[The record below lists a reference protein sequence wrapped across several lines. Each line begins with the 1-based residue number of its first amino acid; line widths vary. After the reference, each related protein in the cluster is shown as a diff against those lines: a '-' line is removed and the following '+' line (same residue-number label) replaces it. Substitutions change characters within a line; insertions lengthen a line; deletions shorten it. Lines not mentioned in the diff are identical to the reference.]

1 MTSTRAAR
9 VVRRGEAVLA
19 ALSFL
24 CFFCLLSTHYVLR
37 PIREAFGVEGGLT
50 NLAVLFTGTFAVT
63 LVLYPLL
70 GALASRT
77 TRTHF
82 AVAVLATMAAS
93 LLVFRLLL
101 GTDVSELALGNAL
114 FVWISAFSVVLTSV
128 FWGVMADVFDNDQ
141 GRRLFGMIAAGG
153 TAGALAGPLLTRSI
167 VHEVGVEGMLLV
179 AAGLMALALG
189 CVVTLGRI
197 ARGAAGGAAPPR
209 EPVIGG
215 TILAGLSSVMR
226 SRYLLAIAAYILL
239 LTTTATFVY
248 FQQASIVERAFQG
261 RAERTAFFATLDL
274 WTNLLT
280 LAVQLGVTRL
290 LVRRL
295 GVTGLLVALPLVTGL
310 GFAILAMAPT
320 LLVMAVFQV
329 MRRTGEY
336 GLARPGR
343 EILFTLVSRE
353 DKFKAKNVVDVVVYR
368 GGDAA
373 VAWLNIGL
381 TGAGLG
387 VGATALCALPLCGVW
402 AVTAV
407 ALGRMERR
415 RRLAAAPGA
424 NRDETRGENRQVNRE
439 ENQP

>member
-1 MTSTRAAR
+1 MTSERAGR
-9 VVRRGEAVLA
+9 VHRGEWVLA
-19 ALSFL
+19 ALSFV
-24 CFFCLLSTHYVLR
+24 CFFCLLSTNYVLR
-37 PIREAFGVEGGLT
+37 PIRDAFGVEGGAT
-50 NLAVLFTGTFAVT
+50 NLALLFTGTFTVT
-63 LVLYPLL
+63 LLLYPLL

-82 AVAVLATMAAS
+82 AAAVLSTIAAS

-114 FVWISAFSVVLTSV
+114 FVWVSVFNVLLTSL

-153 TAGALAGPLLTRSI
+153 TAGALAGPLLTRGI
-167 VHEVGVEGMLLV
+167 VHAVGVEGMMLV
-179 AAGLMALALG
+179 AAGLMMAALG
-189 CVVTLGRI
+189 CVVVLGRLSRR
-197 ARGAAGGAAPPR
+197 ATGGATPPR
-209 EPVIGG
+209 DPVIGG
-215 TILAGLSSVMR
+215 TIFAGLSSVMR
-226 SRYLLAIAAYILL
+226 SRYLLGIAAYILL

-248 FQQASIVERAFQG
+248 FQQASIVESFFEG
-261 RAERTAFFATLDL
+261 RAERTEFFATLDL
-274 WTNLLT
+274 VTNLIT
-280 LAVQLGVTRL
+280 LAVQLIGTRL

-295 GVTGLLVALPLVTGL
+295 GVTGLLVALPVITGL
-310 GFAILAMAPT
+310 GFAALAMAPA
-320 LLVMAVFQV
+320 LMVLAVFQA
-329 MRRTGEY
+329 MRRAGEY

-402 AVTAV
+402 AATGVS
-407 ALGRMERR
+407 LGRMERR
-415 RRLAAAPGA
+415 RRLASGRENEE
-424 NRDETRGENRQVNRE
+424 NRDAHPEETRS
-439 ENQP
+439 

>member
-1 MTSTRAAR
+1 MTSTRASR
-9 VVRRGEAVLA
+9 VRRGEWVLA

-24 CFFCLLSTHYVLR
+24 CFFCLLSTNYVLR

-50 NLAVLFTGTFAVT
+50 NLAVLFSGTFVVT
-63 LVLYPLL
+63 LLVYPLL

-82 AVAVLATMAAS
+82 AVAVLSTIAAS
-93 LLVFRLLL
+93 LLGFRALL

-114 FVWISAFSVVLTSV
+114 FVWISVFNVLLTSL

-153 TAGALAGPLLTRSI
+153 TSGAMAGPLLTRSI
-167 VHEVGVEGMLLV
+167 VHAVGVEGMLLV
-179 AAGLMALALG
+179 AAGLMMVALG
-189 CVVTLGRI
+189 CVVALGRI

-209 EPVIGG
+209 DPVIGG
-215 TILAGLSSVMR
+215 TIFSGLRSVTR
-226 SRYLLAIAAYILL
+226 SRYLLGIAGYILL

-248 FQQASIVERAFQG
+248 FQQASIVERSFEG

-274 WTNLLT
+274 WSNVLT
-280 LAVQLGVTRL
+280 IVIQLGVTRL

-295 GVTGLLVALPLVTGL
+295 GVTGLLVALPLV
-310 GFAILAMAPT
+310 FAILAMAPT
-320 LLVMAVFQV
+320 LAVLAVFQV

-402 AVTAV
+402 VATGV

-415 RRLAAAPGA
+415 RRLAAEQGA
-424 NRDETRGENRQVNRE
+424 NREETS
-439 ENQP
+439 P

>member
-1 MTSTRAAR
+1 MTSTRAAGA
-9 VVRRGEAVLA
+9 VRRSEVLQA
-19 ALSFL
+19 ALSFV
-24 CFFCLLSTHYVLR
+24 CFFCLLCTSYVLR

-50 NLAVLFTGTFAVT
+50 NLAVLFTGTFVVT
-63 LVLYPLL
+63 LLLYPLL

-82 AVAVLATMAAS
+82 AATVLSTIAAS
-93 LLVFRLLL
+93 LVGFRLLL
-101 GTDVSELALGNAL
+101 GTDLSELALGNAL
-114 FVWISAFSVVLTSV
+114 FVWISVFNVLLTSL

-141 GRRLFGMIAAGG
+141 GRRLFGVIAAGG
-153 TAGALAGPLLTRSI
+153 TAGAMAGPILTRSI
-167 VHEVGVEGMLLV
+167 VHTVGVEGMLLV
-179 AAGLMALALG
+179 AAGLMVIALG
-189 CVVTLGRI
+189 CVVTLGRV

-209 EPVIGG
+209 DPVIGG
-215 TILAGLSSVMR
+215 KILAGLSSVRR
-226 SRYLLAIAAYILL
+226 SRYLLGIAAYVLL

-248 FQQASIVERAFQG
+248 FQQASIVERSFEG

-274 WTNLLT
+274 WTNLFT
-280 LAVQLGVTRL
+280 FVIQLGVTRL

-310 GFAILAMAPT
+310 GFAILATAPT
-320 LLVMAVFQV
+320 LAVLAVFQV

-381 TGAGLG
+381 TSAGLG
-387 VGATALCALPLCGVW
+387 VGATALCAVPLCAVWVATGV
-402 AVTAV
+402 T
-407 ALGRMERR
+407 LGRMERR
-415 RRLAAAPGA
+415 RRLAADQGA
-424 NRDETRGENRQVNRE
+424 NRE
-439 ENQP
+439 ENHP